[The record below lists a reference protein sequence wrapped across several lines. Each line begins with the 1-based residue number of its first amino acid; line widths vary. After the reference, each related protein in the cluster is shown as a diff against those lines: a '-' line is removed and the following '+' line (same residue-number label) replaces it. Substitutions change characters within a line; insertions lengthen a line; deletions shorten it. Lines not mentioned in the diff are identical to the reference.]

1 MSTYGTIISSP
12 GSISFGLDFAAF
24 VAVTPTARDL
34 VGLVVATPTT
44 ARGSVGLVAVA
55 STTARGLGNLVDLL
69 PKSLVTVAFLD
80 PH

>member
-44 ARGSVGLVAVA
+44 ARGSVG
-55 STTARGLGNLVDLL
+55 
-69 PKSLVTVAFLD
+69 
-80 PH
+80 